1 MSIETLLTQA
11 VQQKAS
17 DLHISAD
24 MPPIIRI
31 DGELKPLHQE
41 VISAQAVQS
50 MLEKIMSPEKQK
62 NFSEEWDVDFAL
74 ALKDV
79 GRFRVNVFRQSQG
92 LAGAFRAI
100 PLSVPSIADLQ
111 IPDTVKKLTQ
121 LEHGLVLIT
130 GPTGSGK
137 STTMAAMIDE
147 INSRESQHI
156 ITIEDPIEFVFSN
169 KQSLIQQREL
179 GNSTRSFT
187 HALRAALREDPDIIM
202 VGEMRDLETIRL
214 ALTAAETGH
223 LVFATLHTP
232 SAAESIHRIVDVF
245 PGDEKHLVR
254 SMLADSLQA
263 IVAQTLVKRVDQG
276 RVAVMEIMLANSAIR
291 NLIREDKIPQMA
303 SVIQTNAHIGMQT
316 FEQHFKMLKMN
327 KIIE

>member
-1 MSIETLLTQA
+1 MSIDAFLSQA
-11 VQQKAS
+11 VKQNAS

-24 MPPIIRI
+24 MPPIIRV
-31 DGELKPLHQE
+31 DGELKPLH
-41 VISAQAVQS
+41 VDALSAKTVQS
-50 MLEKIMSPEKQK
+50 MLEKIMPDEKQK
-62 NFSEEWDVDFAL
+62 HFSEEWDVDFAL
-74 ALKDV
+74 AIKDV
-79 GRFRVNVFRQSQG
+79 GRFRVNVFQQAQG
-92 LAGAFRAI
+92 WGGAFRTI
-100 PLSVPSIADLQ
+100 PLIVPSIAELQ
-111 IPDTVKKLTQ
+111 IPDTVKNLTQ

-147 INSRESQHI
+147 INQRESQHI

-169 KQSLIQQREL
+169 KKSLIQQREL

-202 VGEMRDLETIRL
+202 VGEMRDLDTIRL

-263 IVAQTLVKRVDQG
+263 IVAQTLLKRVDHG
-276 RVAVMEIMLANSAIR
+276 RIAAMEIMLANSAIR

-303 SVIQTNAHIGMQT
+303 SVIQTSANIGMQT
-316 FEQHFKMLKMN
+316 LEQHLQILRAK
-327 KIIE
+327 KIIA